1 MARLR
6 SVCMATSLARP
17 PMRARVSRNSTTE
30 PPAITPTSI
39 GSSRTAWMTSIAGA
53 MRDAPASNASRVR
66 VRRVLSGVGSDSE
79 TIDGCRAARPKA
91 A

>member
-39 GSSRTAWMTSIAGA
+39 GSSRSVWMTSTAGA
-53 MRDAPASNASRVR
+53 IREAPASRASRVR
-66 VRRVLSGVGSDSE
+66 VSRVLGGAGSLSE
-79 TIDGCRAARPKA
+79 TIDGCRAARPTPR
-91 A
+91 